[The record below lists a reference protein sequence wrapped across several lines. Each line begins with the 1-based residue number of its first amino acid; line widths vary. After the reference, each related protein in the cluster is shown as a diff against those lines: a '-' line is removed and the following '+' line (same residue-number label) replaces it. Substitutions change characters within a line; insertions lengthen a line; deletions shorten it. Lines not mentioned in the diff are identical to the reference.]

1 MKKAFSLA
9 VLVALSGSVFAAD
22 PQPAPVPNLAKPG
35 ETITPAAAPAPAAA
49 PVAAPASAQQCSAA
63 AAAPAC
69 VEAKAGEAPKP
80 KPVVQRRAPR
90 PAVEKEFAPAPARMA
105 VAKSASWADDPR
117 AQPVM
122 GEEGKVVY
130 VFGESRPTIVCAPL
144 RVCDVELEA
153 GETVNNADVGDAV
166 RWSLKPSISG
176 AGADRTVHVII
187 KPKDYDLDTNAIIAT
202 DRRTYYL
209 RLVSP
214 REGINAY
221 TTRVAFY
228 YPENERKA
236 WEAQRAAMVKEEKT
250 VVSDLPPL
258 TADKLNFGYALDGKD
273 HFKPVRVFDDGA
285 KVYIQMPME
294 FQHREAPALV
304 LVGKDGKEQLVNYR
318 LKNDY
323 YIVDKLFSKAALILG
338 VGDDQRRVTITRDEC
353 KKRGFFGSCV
363 E

>member
-1 MKKAFSLA
+1 MKRVFSLA
-9 VLVALSGSVFAAD
+9 ALVALSGSVFAAD
-22 PQPAPVPNLAKPG
+22 PQPAAVPNLAQPG
-35 ETITPAAAPAPAAA
+35 KTITPAAAPVPAPAAS
-49 PVAAPASAQQCSAA
+49 AATAQQCSATATPSSCGNA
-63 AAAPAC
+63 AGAEPKAATKPRRVVRRAVEHAAPTP
-69 VEAKAGEAPKP
+69 AK
-80 KPVVQRRAPR
+80 V
-90 PAVEKEFAPAPARMA
+90 A
-105 VAKSASWADDPR
+105 VAKSAAWADDPR
-117 AQPVM
+117 AMPVM

-176 AGADRTVHVII
+176 AGADKTVHVII
-187 KPKDYDLDTNAIIAT
+187 KPKDYGLDTNAVIAT

-221 TTRVAFY
+221 TTRVAFF

-236 WEAQRAAMVKEEKT
+236 WEAQRAAMVKENAT
-250 VVSDLPPL
+250 VVAELPTL
-258 TADKLNFGYALDGKD
+258 TADKLNFGYAIEGKD
-273 HFKPVRVFDDGA
+273 HFKPLRVFDDGA
-285 KVYIQMPME
+285 KVYIQMPLE
-294 FQHREAPALV
+294 FEHREAPALV